1 MEVFAAFTAQTD
13 HEVGRM
19 LDSIRDLGQSDN
31 TLVMWEIGD
40 NGASM
45 EGTLNGVFN
54 EMASLNG
61 HDARTPHTSSSTST
75 RSAVRSPTTI
85 SRSAGRGR

>member
-1 MEVFAAFTAQTD
+1 MEMFAAFTAQTD
-13 HEVGRM
+13 HEVGRV
-19 LDSIRDLGQSDN
+19 LDSLEEIGQSDN

-61 HDARTPHTSSSTST
+61 MTGGHV
-75 RSAVRSPTTI
+75 VRPQAHRRNRRPEVPTIT